1 VSALFPIR
9 HLGPDQADRER
20 MLGELGLES
29 LEQLSQAVV
38 PADILLSP
46 DEAAMGLP
54 QTCREAEALEEL
66 AAIASANRPGRAL
79 IGLGYHDTVTPALIQ
94 RHVLENPCWYTAY
107 TPYQAE
113 IAQGRLEALLNFQTL
128 ISELT
133 GLPIANASLL
143 DEGTAAAEAMALA
156 RAVCQR
162 PQKRCFLVDQELLP
176 QTLAV
181 LRTRAEPLG
190 IHLQP
195 LDAEALAASLA
206 AGASPE
212 DALPADAF
220 GLLLQLPGT
229 AGRLWDPSPLL
240 AAAAATGLISCAAID
255 PLAQVLLAPLGELGV
270 DIAVGSLQ
278 RYGVPLG
285 YGGPHAAFFAT
296 REAYRR
302 QIPGRLVGVSRD
314 AEGNQALRLALQTR
328 EQHIRRDKATSN
340 ICTAQV
346 LLAVMAG
353 FYAVHHGPEG
363 LEAIAARIL
372 CLRQALA
379 AALNAA
385 GLAVDPGPGFDT
397 VVLRSQR
404 AGELL
409 ARADAADVLLRHGVR
424 GEGGD
429 ALAISLDERSSPQE
443 LQRLLP
449 ILVGETNP
457 DRCQA
462 ALAAL
467 AACLDDE
474 RHRRAL
480 SPCGPDLADASSMA
494 AVDAA
499 AGVES
504 APARSGASG
513 AFAGLLEHAWGT
525 LPRRRE
531 PWLRQEVF
539 HRYRSETELLRYIQQ
554 LASRDLSLVH
564 GMIPLGSCT
573 MKLNAACELA
583 PVSWSAFSRLHPFAP
598 ADRCRGYAQL
608 AADLEA
614 WLAAITGFAGVSLQP
629 NAGSQGEYAGL
640 LTIRAWHRS
649 RGEGHRRICLIP
661 TSAHGTNPA
670 SAVMA
675 GLQVVPVACDEQGNI
690 DLADLEARAR
700 EHADDLAA
708 LMVTYPS
715 THGVFEP
722 GIRRICELVHACGG
736 QVYLDGANL
745 NAQVG
750 LCKPGLYG
758 ADVCHLN
765 LHKTFCIPHGGGGP
779 GVGPIAVASHL
790 LPFLPGHPLVPQA
803 GQPSGSGRDGAADQR
818 IGPVSAAPLGSAGI
832 LPISWMYIRLM
843 GGSGLRLASQTALL
857 AANLIARRLA
867 PHYPV
872 LYRGAGGWVA
882 HECILD
888 LRPLRRSCGIEVD
901 DVAKRLMDYGFHAPT
916 VSWPVAGTVMVEP
929 TESEGL
935 SEINRF
941 CAAMEGIREEARAI
955 EEGRADRLDNPLKGA
970 PHTLAAVTADAW
982 DRSYSRRQ
990 AAFPAGDQQRAC
1002 KLWPAVARI
1011 DNAYG
1016 DRHLVCSCPSVEEL
1030 AQAVPVEEVAA

>member
-1 VSALFPIR
+1 MSAAFEIR
-9 HLGPDQADRER
+9 HIGAGATDQRR
-20 MLGELGLES
+20 MLAELGLES
-29 LEQLSQAVV
+29 LEQLSEAVV
-38 PADILLSP
+38 PADILLP
-46 DEAAMGLP
+46 PEQAASGLP
-54 QTCREAEALEEL
+54 QGCGEADALEEL
-66 AAIASANRPGRAL
+66 AALAAANRPGRAL
-79 IGLGYHDTVTPALIQ
+79 IGLGYHDTITPALIQ

-128 ISELT
+128 VSELT

-162 PQKRCFLVDQELLP
+162 PDKRRFLVDQEVLP

-181 LRTRAEPLG
+181 LETRAEPLG
-190 IHLQP
+190 IQLQP
-195 LDAEALAASLA
+195 LDAEALAATLA
-206 AGASPE
+206 SGVSPE
-212 DALPADAF
+212 EVLPGDAF

-229 AGRLWDPSPLL
+229 AGRLWDPTPLL
-240 AAAAATGLISCAAID
+240 AACTAAGVISIAAID
-255 PLAQVLLAPLGELGV
+255 PLAQVLLAPVGELGV

-285 YGGPHAAFFAT
+285 FGGPHAAFFAT

-314 AEGNQALRLALQTR
+314 AEGNEALRLALQTR

-372 CLRQALA
+372 RQRQALA
-379 AALNAA
+379 AGLAA
-385 GLAVDPGPGFDT
+385 GGLAVDPGPGFDT
-397 VVLRSQR
+397 VVVRTGQ
-404 AGELL
+404 AAELVS
-409 ARADAADVLLRHGVR
+409 RADAADLLLRCGVR
-424 GEGGD
+424 GEGACD
-429 ALAISLDERSSPQE
+429 ALAISLDERSTAAE
-443 LQRLLP
+443 LQQLLCL
-449 ILVGETNP
+449 LVGEANP
-457 DRCQA
+457 ESSEA
-462 ALAAL
+462 ALAAFASELRACEGGRGDDACEETAGPRLSQPRQSSGLGPGNDAETITL
-467 AACLDDE
+467 AT
-474 RHRRAL
+474 
-480 SPCGPDLADASSMA
+480 
-494 AVDAA
+494 
-499 AGVES
+499 
-504 APARSGASG
+504 
-513 AFAGLLEHAWGT
+513 LLERAWGT

-539 HRYRSETELLRYIQQ
+539 HRYRSESELLRYIQR

-583 PVSWSAFSRLHPFAP
+583 PVSWPAFSRLHPFAP
-598 ADRCRGYAQL
+598 AERCGGYARL
-608 AADLEA
+608 AADLET
-614 WLAAITGFAGVSLQP
+614 WLAALTGFAAVSLQP

-640 LTIRAWHRS
+640 LAIRAWHRS
-649 RGEGHRRICLIP
+649 RGEEHRTVCLIP

-690 DLADLEARAR
+690 DLEDLEARAR
-700 EHADDLAA
+700 EHADRLAA

-722 GIRRICELVHACGG
+722 GIRRICDLVHAHGG

-750 LCKPGLYG
+750 LCRPGLYG

-779 GVGPIAVASHL
+779 GVGPIAVAAHL
-790 LPFLPGHPLVPQA
+790 APFLPGHPLASAGGEGAGRGQA
-803 GQPSGSGRDGAADQR
+803 PPGQPR

-843 GGSGLRLASQTALL
+843 GGAGLRRASQVALL
-857 AANLIARRLA
+857 AANVIARRLE

-888 LRPLRRSCGIEVD
+888 MRPLRRSCGLEVD
-901 DVAKRLMDYGFHAPT
+901 DLAKRLMDYGFHAPT

-929 TESEGL
+929 TESESL
-935 SEINRF
+935 AEIDRF
-941 CAAMEGIREEARAI
+941 CAAMEGIRAEARAI
-955 EEGRADRLDNPLKGA
+955 EEGRCDPLDNPLKRA
-970 PHTLAAVTADAW
+970 PHTLAAVTADDW
-982 DRSYSRRQ
+982 ERPYSRSQ
-990 AAFPAGDQQRAC
+990 AAYPAGDRQRTD
-1002 KLWPAVARI
+1002 KFWPAVARI

-1016 DRHLVCSCPSVEEL
+1016 DRHLVCTCPSVEEL
-1030 AQAVPVEEVAA
+1030 ATALPVAEVAA